1 MMQSIIQEQ
10 IANIMVLPNRI
21 CVPMAPGLDISRIK
35 YPMPDVSIYQIRSNH
50 ETFFATIYQTIWEPT
65 LKHVKKCFF
74 VVL

>member
-35 YPMPDVSIYQIRSNH
+35 YPMPDVSLSVIHGIYHIRPNQG
-50 ETFFATIYQTIWEPT
+50 TFFATIYQAIWEPMFR
-65 LKHVKKCFF
+65 HVKK
-74 VVL
+74 